1 MRITTIR
8 IHEDTIFHIDKAA
21 KKAGVKRGTLIR
33 HSLEQIYDG
42 TPHNPLGVT
51 ARPAFY
57 NALCEAIA
65 VMCISGDSLSPM
77 DRKIAKKKAQE
88 VRRELEID
96 HEYL

>member
-1 MRITTIR
+1 MRLTTIR
-8 IHEDTIFHIDKAA
+8 IHEDTIYHIDKAA

-33 HSLEQIYDG
+33 HSLEQIFDG

-57 NALCEAIA
+57 DALCEAIG
-65 VMCISGDSLSPM
+65 VMCISGDLM
-77 DRKIAKKKAQE
+77 TKDYRKLCKLKSEE
-88 VRRELEID
+88 VRQELEID